1 VPGAVTVH
9 LLGARGPVGAVL
21 AEALAAEPGVAL
33 RGFSGEPGPRSYAAF
48 LADWRGAADDVVVV
62 AGGSTR
68 SALAEL
74 VDAHVTRLARALD
87 RFEAAGWPG
96 RLLLLGSAA
105 ELVPESTYGAV
116 KAAQHRL
123 AAAAA
128 GARGVPFVCLRL
140 HSLVPESRP
149 ARGLFAE
156 LLAQYEAGGAVSV
169 HHLGGARDY
178 VTGAQLGLACATIA
192 AHPEAWADPAP
203 RVVDVGNGAPV
214 TVTDW
219 LAAFRS
225 EFAPEP
231 ALEEQR
237 PGHPDRSIVADPAP
251 LRGLLARCDPGAVAR
266 YDARRPDLGRLIRGW
281 RAGAP

>member
-1 VPGAVTVH
+1 MPAAVTVH
-9 LLGARGPVGAVL
+9 LLGARGTVGAVL
-21 AEALAAEPGVAL
+21 AGALAGAPGVAL
-33 RGFSGEPGPRSYAAF
+33 RGYSGAPGPWSYAAF
-48 LADWRGAADDVVVV
+48 LADWRGAPDDVVVV
-62 AGGSTR
+62 AGGSSR
-68 SALAEL
+68 GALAEL
-74 VDAHVTRLARALD
+74 VEAHVTRLARALD

-128 GARGVPFVCLRL
+128 ATRGVPLVCLRL

-156 LLAQYEAGGAVSV
+156 LLTQYEAGGAVRV

-178 VTGAQLGLACATIA
+178 VSGAQLGLACATLA
-192 AHPEAWADPAP
+192 AHPEAWAAPAP
-203 RVVDVGNGAPV
+203 RVVDVGNGAPI

-219 LAAFRS
+219 LAAFRG
-225 EFAPEP
+225 EFGPEP

-251 LRGLLARCDPGAVAR
+251 LRELLARCDPGAVAR
-266 YDARRPDLGRLIRGW
+266 YEALRPDLGRLIRGW
-281 RAGAP
+281 RAGPP

>member
-1 VPGAVTVH
+1 MPGAVTVH

-21 AEALAAEPGVAL
+21 ARALAAEPGLVL
-33 RGFSGEPGPRSYAAF
+33 RGYTGEPGPQSYAAF
-48 LADWRGAADDVVVV
+48 AADWRGASDDVVFV

-68 SALAEL
+68 GTLVDL
-74 VDAHVTRLARALD
+74 VDAHVTRLARVLD

-105 ELVPESTYGAV
+105 ELVPASTYGAV

-128 GARGVPFVCLRL
+128 ASRGVPMLCLML
-140 HSLVPESRP
+140 HSLAPEARP

-156 LLAQYEAGGAVSV
+156 LLAQYEAGGPVSV

-178 VTGAQLGLACATIA
+178 VSSAQLGLACAVLA
-192 AHPEAWADPAP
+192 SHPEAWPEPGP
-203 RVVDVGNGAPV
+203 RGIEIGNGTPV
-214 TVTDW
+214 TVAAW
-219 LAAFRS
+219 IAAFRG
-225 EFAPEP
+225 EFGPEP

-237 PGHPDRSIVADPAP
+237 PGHPDPSIVADPAP

-266 YDARRPDLGRLIRGW
+266 YEALRPDLRQLVRGW
-281 RAGAP
+281 RARAP